1 MKSTN
6 NIKNPYSYKT
16 ILDYIFKELPEDKEK
31 EFNDHLEKDEK
42 LSDIVDGFM
51 DLILKEKLNRQGLEE
66 YLSESKNKFLSN
78 ISDTKEYSGKIKTG
92 FFYNK
97 KYLVAASFVILIC
110 IGSLFFILRNET
122 YSNDELFSMY
132 YQQPDDI
139 VNFYKSES
147 SEPYIDNLINQKLES
162 SVSEFKK
169 DSTNIEACY
178 LSGIYYIQNERYSDA
193 INSFLFIIDHN
204 KNLYVEEAEW
214 YLALC
219 YIKLDQYEN
228 ARIYLKEIVSEK
240 GFKKVEAKELL
251 RKTK

>member
-6 NIKNPYSYKT
+6 NIKNTYSYKT
-16 ILDYIFKELPEDKEK
+16 ILDYIFKELPEDIER
-31 EFNDHLEKDEK
+31 EFENDLEKDER

-51 DLILKEKLNRQGLEE
+51 DIILREKLNRKGLED
-66 YLSESKNKFLSN
+66 YLSESKNEFLSK
-78 ISDTKEYSGKIKTG
+78 ISVRNEHSGKIKAG
-92 FFYNK
+92 FFHNK
-97 KYLVAASFVILIC
+97 TYLVAASFVILLGIA
-110 IGSLFFILRNET
+110 GLFFLLRNET

-132 YQQPDDI
+132 YEQPDDI

-147 SEPYIDNLINQKLES
+147 AEPYIDNLINQKLES

-169 DSTNIEACY
+169 DSSNIEACY
-178 LSGIYYIQNERYSDA
+178 LSGIYFIQNEIYSDA

-219 YIKLDQYEN
+219 YIKLDQYEK
-228 ARIYLKEIVSEK
+228 ARVYLKEIVSGK
-240 GFKKVEAKELL
+240 GYKKEEA
-251 RKTK
+251 RDC